1 MTKIKIGGQKYDLE
15 ELPESFRNRIES
27 ELDKEGIKYDKN
39 DDKIKGEWNE
49 NKEPEERIKKIIGK
63 KEKKTEK
70 NTGKKEKK
78 TEKNTGKKE
87 KKTEKNTGMSL
98 FRKMFGYP

>member
-15 ELPESFRNRIES
+15 ELPESFRNRIKS
-27 ELDKEGIKYDKN
+27 ELDKEGIKYDEN
-39 DDKIKGEWNE
+39 DDKIKGEGNG
-49 NKEPEERIKKIIGK
+49 NKKPEDKKV
-63 KEKKTEK
+63 K

-78 TEKNTGKKE
+78 TENITGKKE
-87 KKTEKNTGMSL
+87 KKTENITGKKEKKTDMSL